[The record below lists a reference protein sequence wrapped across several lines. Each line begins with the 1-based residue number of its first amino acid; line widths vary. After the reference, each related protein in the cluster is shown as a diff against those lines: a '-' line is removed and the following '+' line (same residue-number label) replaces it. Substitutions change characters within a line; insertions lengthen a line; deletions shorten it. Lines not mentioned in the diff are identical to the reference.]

1 MTPGDRIREACESTG
16 LSQSEVARRI
26 GVKIQQLQQIVRGE
40 VIRSKHL
47 PAIANALG
55 VDVAWLVSGNGPAPA
70 WAVSHTATS
79 VAEPPPEH
87 VLVGFMSDLRDQMA
101 AMQKKM
107 DALMSLLPP
116 QAQPPALKT
125 TARVR
130 QQYHFLTPVPK

>member
-1 MTPGDRIREACESTG
+1 MGCEATG
-16 LSQSEVARRI
+16 KSQSSLARDL
-26 GVKIQQLQQIVRGE
+26 GMNSQDLWKILTGKVQRT
-40 VIRSKHL
+40 KHF